1 MCEQENLNMLFK
13 TGFKPFQSHSSQ
25 FVFVRHVQAP
35 DQNAKYFFF
44 FFFTWVLYFKQV
56 YFAGVPIV
64 NLKAAQ

>member
-1 MCEQENLNMLFK
+1 MCEQENLNVPFK

-25 FVFVRHVQAP
+25 FVFVWHVQAP

-44 FFFTWVLYFKQV
+44 LHEYCTLKQV
-56 YFAGVPIV
+56 HFAGVPIV

>member
-1 MCEQENLNMLFK
+1 MCEQENLNMPFK

-44 FFFTWVLYFKQV
+44 FFYMSTVL
-56 YFAGVPIV
+56 
-64 NLKAAQ
+64 